1 MYFLNFLF
9 CEKRQGLEPHF
20 FFGVVPDQTSCG
32 AITTMHG
39 CVLGHP
45 GRHSPYDPLQRCP
58 LQMFFSVRA
67 PSHSLQ
73 NAAFLL
79 THFSFG
85 GKVVGFFD
93 PIITSCRPSECTKHI
108 CGGCSHTQVRHIFSH
123 AECPECGCGKVFD
136 DACATIVC
144 GWPAPTWHNLCCP
157 CLRWCR
163 WHWQSSRNFDLFL
176 LTRTSS
182 RGPPRLHPQLYDE
195 PSIQNQVPGMAN
207 WGDVAVHVVWQPRM
221 LRLTEPLRGHCEE
234 PHPCCTTALWA
245 RSRVCNIK
253 ASRC

>member
-1 MYFLNFLF
+1 MEVCGSKWSIFWKLVTDGHGTEMYFLNFLF

-136 DACATIVC
+136 DGMC
-144 GWPAPTWHNLCCP
+144 HN
-157 CLRWCR
+157 RMR
-163 WHWQSSRNFDLFL
+163 
-176 LTRTSS
+176 LTR
-182 RGPPRLHPQLYDE
+182 PNMAQPLLPMFAM
-195 PSIQNQVPGMAN
+195 VP
-207 WGDVAVHVVWQPRM
+207 VA
-221 LRLTEPLRGHCEE
+221 LTI
-234 PHPCCTTALWA
+234 
-245 RSRVCNIK
+245 IK
-253 ASRC
+253 EL